1 MAFNDLVIKAQTYFP
16 NLQVKFKDQSTL
28 MKVIGKICFFN
39 PAFMTSFVTTI
50 GNTIYM
56 PNYAYT
62 QTQAGTDVFIHEVV
76 HLYDQKRFSFLYT
89 LAYALPQLLFLPS
102 LLLFLIS
109 YKLAIPVSLFFLL
122 PIPAP
127 WRTYFEK
134 RAYSVQ
140 LYVYKQMWGN
150 SLDELYTAADDLNK
164 FFTGSTYYF
173 MWPFSEDSSLRSV
186 AANVSV
192 GNDPMN
198 DPALMIIVDALILA
212 AKL

>member
-1 MAFNDLVIKAQTYFP
+1 MAFNDLVIKAQIYFP

-140 LYVYKQMWGN
+140 LYVYKQMWGS

-186 AANVSV
+186 AASVSV
-192 GNDPMN
+192 GNDPID